1 MLEALLTRESNSM
14 ITNTLADHSSH
25 IGFERL
31 SLENIDAV
39 LKGQP
44 PLTPVN
50 LHLMAS
56 KSGTS
61 A

>member
-1 MLEALLTRESNSM
+1 MSSAECVLELGRIDLTDR
-14 ITNTLADHSSH
+14 H
-25 IGFERL
+25 IGFEKL
-31 SLENIDAV
+31 SMENIDAV

-50 LHLMAS
+50 LHLLSTKS
-56 KSGTS
+56 KVS